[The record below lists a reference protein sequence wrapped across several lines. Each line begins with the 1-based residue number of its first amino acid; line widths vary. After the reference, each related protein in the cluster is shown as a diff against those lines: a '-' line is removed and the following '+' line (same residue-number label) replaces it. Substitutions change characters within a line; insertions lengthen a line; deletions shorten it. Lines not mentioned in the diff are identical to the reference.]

1 MSQFIRD
8 GSGKLL
14 GRIVENGNV
23 VYARDA
29 KDKARGTLAIPVWLV
44 RAFGCVSICLCYE
57 KLSHSAGSLDTFHN
71 CRS

>member
-1 MSQFIRD
+1 
-8 GSGKLL
+8 
-14 GRIVENGNV
+14 
-23 VYARDA
+23 
-29 KDKARGTLAIPVWLV
+29 LAIPVWLV